1 MIAKGDQDVDSNNR
15 GVYQINQQLEG
26 GVETETADPKKV
38 SYTAV
43 AFSSY
48 AYIQP
53 TPPEPHPKAPYKIKI
68 PRMLKEPLR
77 LLEAPRWRQ
86 TLTVEM
92 TQHKKAKTYRYV
104 KRPKNYYAD
113 IKLRKD
119 IKQGRIKLHYIPCM
133 DRPADGLTKAY

>member
-1 MIAKGDQDVDSNNR
+1 MILTIAKGDQDVDSDDR
-15 GVYQINQQLEG
+15 GVYQIDQRLEG

-68 PRMLKEPLR
+68 PRMLKEALQSP
-77 LLEAPRWRQ
+77 EVAYWR
-86 TLTVEM
+86 
-92 TQHKKAKTYRYV
+92 
-104 KRPKNYYAD
+104 
-113 IKLRKD
+113 
-119 IKQGRIKLHYIPCM
+119 
-133 DRPADGLTKAY
+133 